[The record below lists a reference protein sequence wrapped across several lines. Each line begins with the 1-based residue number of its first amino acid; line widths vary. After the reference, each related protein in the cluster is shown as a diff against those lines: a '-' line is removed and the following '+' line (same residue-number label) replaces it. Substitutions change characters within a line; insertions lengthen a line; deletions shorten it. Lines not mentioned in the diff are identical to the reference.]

1 MGGLMLRGQ
10 YHFTPQ
16 VLRRIALL
24 LLASGIMGAG
34 LWWANSHLL
43 AEVWQSGALLTRL
56 FALAAMVGVGAA
68 VFIALSFATGAVSV
82 SWLKGGLKRRA
93 KG

>member
-1 MGGLMLRGQ
+1 
-10 YHFTPQ
+10 
-16 VLRRIALL
+16 
-24 LLASGIMGAG
+24 
-34 LWWANSHLL
+34 LL

-56 FALAAMVGVGAA
+56 VALAAMVGVGGA
-68 VFIALSFATGAVSV
+68 VFITLSFATGAVSV